1 MRRVAAAPDG
11 SLLQCEALQHPLG
24 LDYACRGYVLFLTLQ
39 TVAIGGWSREVYEVR
54 SLTQKAVAFLRQAL
68 LPS

>member
-1 MRRVAAAPDG
+1 M
-11 SLLQCEALQHPLG
+11 
-24 LDYACRGYVLFLTLQ
+24 LFLTLR
-39 TVAIGGWSREVYEVR
+39 TVATGGWSREVYEVR